1 MRLQNSNKNNSHDW
15 FDDFVETTK
24 SGLAGF
30 VRQIVTSPDDV
41 QGVMQDAYLKVFVA
55 LQNERDGGHVPTALL
70 YTTARNL
77 AISRLRHQKVIQH
90 SFAAVS
96 VAEELR
102 GERLSAEQSVSDSQ
116 KHNELMLIINSL
128 PPKCRDVFVLRWI
141 HGMSQRAISERLS
154 IAVSTVEKHLAK
166 GLRFC
171 KDEMLENAAAAE
183 ADAVAA
189 DISRSVGVA
198 S

>member
-1 MRLQNSNKNNSHDW
+1 MPNSNNKNDW
-15 FDDFVETTK
+15 FDDFVEATN
-24 SGLAGF
+24 SGLAAYL
-30 VRQIVTSPDDV
+30 RQIVTSPDDV
-41 QGVMQDAYLKVFVA
+41 QGIMQDAYLKVYVA
-55 LQNERDGGHVPTALL
+55 LQKERDGGHTPTALL

-90 SFAAVS
+90 SFTAVS

-102 GERLSAEQSVSDSQ
+102 RERTSTEQAVSESQ

-141 HGMSQRAISERLS
+141 HGLSQRAISEQLD

-171 KDEMLENAAAAE
+171 KDEMREKAAAAE
-183 ADAVAA
+183 ADALAT
-189 DISRSVGVA
+189 DIRRSVRAA

>member
-1 MRLQNSNKNNSHDW
+1 
-15 FDDFVETTK
+15 V
-24 SGLAGF
+24 
-30 VRQIVTSPDDV
+30 
-41 QGVMQDAYLKVFVA
+41 YVA
-55 LQNERDGGHVPTALL
+55 LRKERDGGHTPAALL

-77 AISRLRHQKVIQH
+77 AISRLRHQKVIRH
-90 SFAAVS
+90 SFTAVS

-102 GERLSAEQSVSDSQ
+102 RERTSAEQTVSESQ

-141 HGMSQRAISERLS
+141 HGLSQRAISEKLN
-154 IAVSTVEKHLAK
+154 IAVSTIEKHLAK

-171 KDEMLENAAAAE
+171 KDEMRERVKAAE

-189 DISRSVGVA
+189 DVRRSVGEG